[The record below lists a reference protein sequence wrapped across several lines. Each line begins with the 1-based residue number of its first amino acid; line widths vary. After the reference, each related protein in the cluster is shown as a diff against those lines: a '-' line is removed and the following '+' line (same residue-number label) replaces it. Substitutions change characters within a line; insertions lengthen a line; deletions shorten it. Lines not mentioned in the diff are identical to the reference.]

1 MQTRKS
7 TQKND
12 LQHNEQAA
20 LIRTQ
25 HVLRSGPIPTPEE
38 MKGYAEVDS
47 SLPNRI
53 MRMAEE
59 EQKHQYELRRSIID
73 KRDIISNRDYD
84 YDIRALKYCTFLCLL
99 FMILAAVLFYL
110 DKTGAAVFFGVTAFI
125 TLPKMYLA
133 PRANKNKHKRE
144 DDS

>member
-12 LQHNEQAA
+12 LQHNEQSA

-25 HVLRSGPIPTPEE
+25 HLLRSGPIPTPEKL
-38 MKGYAEVDS
+38 KGYSEVAS

-59 EQKHQYELRRSIID
+59 EQKHQYELRR
-73 KRDIISNRDYD
+73 
-84 YDIRALKYCTFLCLL
+84 
-99 FMILAAVLFYL
+99 
-110 DKTGAAVFFGVTAFI
+110 
-125 TLPKMYLA
+125 
-133 PRANKNKHKRE
+133 
-144 DDS
+144 